1 VNKNNTKKLLSDVN
15 EVQRIF
21 EHIDNSTT
29 DKGDK
34 TWKEPVEK
42 YRSKER
48 LNAELKVLQHR
59 GVVFCPSGAFA
70 KPSDYVRRD
79 VAGIPLIAVRGLD
92 GKIRAFKNACRHR
105 SVPKIF
111 TSYSG
116 AFLRPTTYRCQ
127 QTTRSIGSFLARSHF
142 CAVDCSV
149 VICLCAALLPVAMI
163 CS

>member
-1 VNKNNTKKLLSDVN
+1 MAVNTNNKKQLLSDTDV
-15 EVQRIF
+15 VLRIF
-21 EHIDNSTT
+21 DHIDNSTT

-34 TWKEPVEK
+34 TWKEPVEN

-59 GVVFCPSGAFA
+59 SVVFCPWGAFA
-70 KPSDYVRRD
+70 KPSDYVRSD

-116 AFLRPTTYRCQ
+116 AFLRPTTYRW
-127 QTTRSIGSFLARSHF
+127 
-142 CAVDCSV
+142 
-149 VICLCAALLPVAMI
+149 
-163 CS
+163 